1 MSKYDD
7 IINLSRPKS
16 KYPHI
21 SDASRAA
28 QFSPFAALIGY
39 DEQIK
44 ETARITDKRIYID
57 DDLIEILNNKLN
69 YIDQNIKS
77 NPAVVITFFVE
88 DTKKDGGK
96 YITKEIV
103 IKKIDKINQLI
114 ICKDGYKIHITDIID
129 ISSPIFNK
137 LDSYF
142 Q

>member
-21 SDASRAA
+21 NDASRAA

-77 NPAVVITFFVE
+77 NPAVVITYFVE
-88 DTKKDGGK
+88 DIKKDGGK

-103 IKKIDKINQLI
+103 IKKIDKTNQLI
-114 ICKDGYKIHITDIID
+114 ICKDGDKIHITDIID